1 MNYYFAPMEGIT
13 GHIYR
18 RVHGECFRSPDKYFT
33 PFLVPG
39 TKKIFR
45 NREIQ
50 DILPENNPGLTVVPQ
65 ILTGKSEDFIRGAR
79 ELQRYGFQ
87 EINLNLGCP
96 SGTVVAKGKGS
107 GMLADPDQLEA
118 FLDEF
123 FLLWILR
130 SPSRRESVWKN
141 LRSFQVFLRFQPF
154 SAGGAHRASET
165 PERFLQGKTGP

>member
-50 DILPENNPGLTVVPQ
+50 DILPENNQEILLVPQ
-65 ILTGKSEDFIRGAR
+65 LLTNQA
-79 ELQRYGFQ
+79 
-87 EINLNLGCP
+87 
-96 SGTVVAKGKGS
+96 
-107 GMLADPDQLEA
+107 
-118 FLDEF
+118 
-123 FLLWILR
+123 
-130 SPSRRESVWKN
+130 
-141 LRSFQVFLRFQPF
+141 
-154 SAGGAHRASET
+154 
-165 PERFLQGKTGP
+165 ER